1 MTRPAGSVLRLD
13 FSPIQRGTITPQGF
27 YRFDAVLGRVGV
39 LKYRTADGKTVREL
53 RPPEEVFALDS
64 MQSAWGAIVTDKHP
78 PREDA
83 FITPANVKKYQV
95 GWCGDSVRRDG
106 DLIRGSVVVQDGETI
121 ALIASGER
129 KEISPGYL
137 VTRYD
142 ASPGRWNGKDY
153 GPHVLDGEEYD
164 CIQRGIVYN
173 SIGIGPKG
181 WGRQGSAV
189 ALQLDS
195 MDLGA
200 GMMLMPEPKLGDFL
214 KQQMLIKGMSLI
226 DLAVATGIIRP
237 ADTDYEGEEKD
248 PLLRQESTHRRT
260 SILED
265 ILSGYTDRPS
275 DEQLSALAEA
285 LDVPI
290 DSLIQRL
297 PMELQKLDATEEP
310 ASGTRQLTLEI
321 NEMALELMTLKLDGV
336 DVEIPK
342 ATLPLVQRALAD
354 RDAKITTLEAAA
366 TKHVADLSAVQA
378 RLDGVTEQLGKAKAD
393 AEAAPAKVRAEIQA
407 RTNLEQQAHA
417 VLGDAVKLD
426 GLTDRQVREAVIK
439 HASPAVVLDGKDEA
453 YVTARYDHAIET
465 TPKQTATSQAFNAAF
480 PTGPQPR
487 VRQDS
492 HDDFSRETNPLAE
505 RAAMIERN
513 QSAARPKGN

>member
-13 FSPIQRGTITPQGF
+13 FAPIRGGTMTPQGF

-39 LKYRTADGKTVREL
+39 LKYRTADGKTIREL
-53 RPPEEVFALDS
+53 RPPEEVFALDT
-64 MQSAWGAIVTDKHP
+64 MQSAWGAVVTDRHP
-78 PREDA
+78 PADDA
-83 FITPANVKKYQV
+83 FIHPGNVAKYSK

-106 DLIRGSVVVQDGETI
+106 NLVRGSVVVADGDVI
-121 ALIASGER
+121 ALIARGDR

-142 ASPGRWNGKDY
+142 AAPGRWNGTEY

-164 CIQRGIVYN
+164 CVQRGIVYN
-173 SIGIGPKG
+173 SIGLGPSG
-181 WGRQGSAV
+181 WGRQGPQV
-189 ALQLDS
+189 GLTLDS
-195 MDLGA
+195 IEFGA
-200 GMMLMPEPKLGDFL
+200 AVMLVPEPKLGDFL
-214 KQQMLIKGMSLI
+214 KQQMLLKGMSLV

-237 ADTDYEGEEKD
+237 ADTDYEGEDKD
-248 PLLRQESTHRRT
+248 PLLRQESSYRRT

-265 ILSGYTDRPS
+265 ILCGYTDRPS

-297 PMELQKLDATEEP
+297 PPELQKLDSIDP
-310 ASGTRQLTLEI
+310 QLSLPNVESKR
-321 NEMALELMTLKLDGV
+321 MALELLTLKLDGV

-354 RDAKITTLEAAA
+354 RDTKITTLETAAA
-366 TKHVADLSAVQA
+366 KHTADLSAVQA
-378 RLDGVTEQLGKAKAD
+378 RLDGVTEELGKAKAD
-393 AEAAPAKVRAEIQA
+393 AAAAPAKVRAEIQA
-407 RTNLEQQAHA
+407 RAALEQQAVS

-439 HASPAVVLDGKDEA
+439 HTSPTVVLDGKDEA
-453 YVTARYDHAIET
+453 YVTARFDHAMET
-465 TPKQTATSQAFNAAF
+465 APKQTATSRVHAAAF
-480 PTGPQPR
+480 GGQHPTTPR
-487 VRQDS
+487 TAVVLDS
-492 HDDFSRETNPLAE
+492 ARETDPLLE
-505 RAAMIERN
+505 RQLMIERGQN
-513 QSAARPKGN
+513 AGRPKASA